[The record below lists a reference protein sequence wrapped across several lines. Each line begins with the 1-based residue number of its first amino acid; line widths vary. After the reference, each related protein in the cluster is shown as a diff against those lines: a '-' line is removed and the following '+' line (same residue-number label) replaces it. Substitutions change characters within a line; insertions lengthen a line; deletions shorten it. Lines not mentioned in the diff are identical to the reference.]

1 MAMKQLSGIDTSFLR
16 VETGTVHGHVGG
28 VMVLDPSTADGPF
41 TVVRLRAFI
50 GERLHLLDQFRL
62 IAVEVPFQL
71 DHPYWVEVPEV
82 DLEYHVKAMALPSP
96 GTDRQ
101 LAAQCAW
108 IAARQLDRRR
118 PLWEVY
124 LIEGLADGRV
134 GIQSKLHHAAFDGA
148 ATMKLLQLLLD
159 MEPTPGEIPP
169 PDPDRVVPPPPSPEE
184 MFTRGWMGML
194 RRPEELMRSQMRLL
208 QAMAGTGESD
218 SGEVLKRSVDML
230 NKSTRTAPKTPFNR
244 PITEHRAWSF
254 GTLPLAA
261 VKRIKNAH
269 GCTVNDVVMALCA
282 GMLRRWLIDHNAL
295 PDQPLLALVPV
306 STRTGGDAQEM
317 GNQIGGMIVELPTNL
332 AEPLGRLLAARDTMR
347 PAKEQFKAVPAA
359 LMQDLAHFTGP
370 AAAEFTARATSFLRP
385 GFDMQVPFNVC
396 ISNVPAPR
404 TPVYYAGAEVKTM
417 YPLSMISDG
426 MGMNITLHGYCDALD
441 FGILVSPELVP
452 DVWSLIGYLRDE
464 LQELLAVI
472 E

>member
-41 TVVRLRAFI
+41 TVERLRAFI

-306 STRTGGDAQEM
+306 STRTVGDAQEM

-426 MGMNITLHGYCDALD
+426 MGMNITLHGYCDWLD

-472 E
+472 A

>member
-1 MAMKQLSGIDTSFLR
+1 
-16 VETGTVHGHVGG
+16 
-28 VMVLDPSTADGPF
+28 
-41 TVVRLRAFI
+41 
-50 GERLHLLDQFRL
+50 
-62 IAVEVPFQL
+62 
-71 DHPYWVEVPEV
+71 
-82 DLEYHVKAMALPSP
+82 
-96 GTDRQ
+96 
-101 LAAQCAW
+101 
-108 IAARQLDRRR
+108 
-118 PLWEVY
+118 
-124 LIEGLADGRV
+124 
-134 GIQSKLHHAAFDGA
+134 
-148 ATMKLLQLLLD
+148 
-159 MEPTPGEIPP
+159 
-169 PDPDRVVPPPPSPEE
+169 
-184 MFTRGWMGML
+184 
-194 RRPEELMRSQMRLL
+194 
-208 QAMAGTGESD
+208 MAGTGESD

>member
-1 MAMKQLSGIDTSFLR
+1 MTMKQLSGIDTSFLR
-16 VETGTVHGHVGG
+16 VETRTVHGHVGG

-41 TVVRLRAFI
+41 TVERLRAFI

-82 DLEYHVKAMALPSP
+82 DLEYHVRATALPSP

-101 LAAQCAW
+101 LADQCAR
-108 IAARQLDRRR
+108 IAARQLDRSR
-118 PLWEVY
+118 PLWEIY

-159 MEPTPGEIPP
+159 MGPNPREIPP
-169 PDPDRVVPPPPSPEE
+169 PDPDRVVPPQPGPEE
-184 MFTRGWMGML
+184 MLTRGWMGLL
-194 RRPEELMRSQMRLL
+194 RRPEELMRAQMRLL
-208 QAMAGTGESD
+208 QAMTGAGEPDGD
-218 SGEVLKRSVDML
+218 VLKRSVEML
-230 NKSTRTAPKTPFNR
+230 NKATRAAPKTPFNR

-254 GTLPLAA
+254 GRLPLAD
-261 VKRIKNAH
+261 VKRIKDAH

-282 GMLRRWLIDHNAL
+282 GSLRRWLSDHDAL
-295 PDQPLLALVPV
+295 PHVPLVALVPV

-317 GNQIGGMIVELPTNL
+317 GNQVGGMIVELPTNL
-332 AEPLGRLLAARDTMR
+332 ADPVGRLLAARDTMR

-370 AAAEFTARATSFLRP
+370 AAAEFTARATSSLRP
-385 GFDMQVPFNVC
+385 DSDVHVPFNVC

-417 YPLSMISDG
+417 YPLSMISHG
-426 MGMNITLHGYCDALD
+426 MGMNITLHGYCDSLD

-464 LQELLAVI
+464 LQELLAVMP
-472 E
+472 

>member
-41 TVVRLRAFI
+41 TVERLRAFI

-426 MGMNITLHGYCDALD
+426 MGMNITLHGYCDWLD

-472 E
+472 A

>member
-41 TVVRLRAFI
+41 TVERLRAFI

-404 TPVYYAGAEVKTM
+404 TPVYYAGAEVKAM
-417 YPLSMISDG
+417 YPLSMISHG
-426 MGMNITLHGYCDALD
+426 MGMNITLHGYCDWLD

-472 E
+472 A

>member
-1 MAMKQLSGIDTSFLR
+1 
-16 VETGTVHGHVGG
+16 
-28 VMVLDPSTADGPF
+28 
-41 TVVRLRAFI
+41 
-50 GERLHLLDQFRL
+50 
-62 IAVEVPFQL
+62 
-71 DHPYWVEVPEV
+71 
-82 DLEYHVKAMALPSP
+82 
-96 GTDRQ
+96 
-101 LAAQCAW
+101 
-108 IAARQLDRRR
+108 
-118 PLWEVY
+118 
-124 LIEGLADGRV
+124 
-134 GIQSKLHHAAFDGA
+134 
-148 ATMKLLQLLLD
+148 
-159 MEPTPGEIPP
+159 
-169 PDPDRVVPPPPSPEE
+169 
-184 MFTRGWMGML
+184 
-194 RRPEELMRSQMRLL
+194 
-208 QAMAGTGESD
+208 
-218 SGEVLKRSVDML
+218 
-230 NKSTRTAPKTPFNR
+230 
-244 PITEHRAWSF
+244 
-254 GTLPLAA
+254 
-261 VKRIKNAH
+261 
-269 GCTVNDVVMALCA
+269 VMALCA